1 MNSNK
6 SSITQFALLRH
17 AETAWNREK
26 RIQGQQDAPLT
37 SDGRQ
42 QAKEWG
48 RSLIRYQ
55 FDHLVTSDL
64 GRAKLTANIMNQ
76 SLNLPFSEEGR
87 LREQHWGRW
96 SGMKFGDLKTEVLEE
111 QVKMGWHFR
120 PAGGESRLEVLERSR
135 QALTEIAQSLEGDHI
150 LVVTHGGV
158 IRCLLYQLCKRN
170 FLPEEPPLIEPYK
183 LHWLSFDGEEFHIQ
197 HLNERI

>member
-1 MNSNK
+1 
-6 SSITQFALLRH
+6 
-17 AETAWNREK
+17 
-26 RIQGQQDAPLT
+26 
-37 SDGRQ
+37 
-42 QAKEWG
+42 
-48 RSLIRYQ
+48 
-55 FDHLVTSDL
+55 
-64 GRAKLTANIMNQ
+64 
-76 SLNLPFSEEGR
+76 
-87 LREQHWGRW
+87 
-96 SGMKFGDLKTEVLEE
+96 MKFGDLKTEVLEE

-135 QALTEIAQSLEGDHI
+135 QALTEIAQSREGDHI